1 MSHLGDWY
9 TRVPPGVS
17 LDITI
22 RDWRPP
28 VRLAKKTRVQA
39 SRSDAVMAN
48 GEEKKQR
55 RVPHDA
61 SRARETCFITVL
73 VHIRPVP
80 IGVSSGSR
88 VYAVRNAPPCRRRI
102 ARGNP
107 PLWNGSV
114 YSNQGYAR
122 AMLNQEH
129 TALSVYLG

>member
-1 MSHLGDWY
+1 MSHLGDWC

-28 VRLAKKTRVQA
+28 VHLPKKTRVQA

-61 SRARETCFITVL
+61 SRAREICFITAL
-73 VHIRPVP
+73 VHVKPSP

-88 VYAVRNAPPCRRRI
+88 VCAGGELP
-102 ARGNP
+102 RGNLP
-107 PLWNGSV
+107 PWSGSV